1 MRIVH
6 YYHVNITAARLKQR
20 FLFTFNITQ
29 VMLYEVAVGFF
40 RNLHRSMSHNVLLV
54 MSKRH
59 LYNETRPRMEALE
72 QYFHVTEGPPHKF
85 SFKDSSETD
94 TVQLFRLSRQ
104 IEVYTAPPPR
114 ALLYTRKDSIYINV
128 DERVSELERLAE
140 EKWDELNRRK
150 RRRIA
155 Q

>member
-1 MRIVH
+1 M
-6 YYHVNITAARLKQR
+6 Q
-20 FLFTFNITQ
+20 
-29 VMLYEVAVGFF
+29 
-40 RNLHRSMSHNVLLV
+40 
-54 MSKRH
+54 
-59 LYNETRPRMEALE
+59 

-85 SFKDSSETD
+85 LFKGLSETD
-94 TVQLFRLSRQ
+94 TVQLFRLSRR

-114 ALLYTRKDSIYINV
+114 ALLYTQNDSTYINV